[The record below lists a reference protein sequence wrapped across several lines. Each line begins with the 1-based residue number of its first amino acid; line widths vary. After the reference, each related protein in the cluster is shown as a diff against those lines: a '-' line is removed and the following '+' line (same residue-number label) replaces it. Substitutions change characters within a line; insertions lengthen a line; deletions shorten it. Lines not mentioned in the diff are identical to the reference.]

1 MPLFSNQS
9 RLSAC
14 DLLNLNLSAVTCR
27 FAFKNQNKTFY
38 YFIIKWFVSW
48 AHQLIS
54 NIRQLQYWHTLSFA
68 LSFSSL
74 FFYALRLQIP
84 QRDGSHGPTHTD
96 MHTFRACCQTW
107 CVITIIPGA
116 MKPHIHFHAIKG
128 GKKQTKLVREQKQ
141 YLNDRYC
148 CAFTQ
153 ITHWNIKREM
163 KAINA
168 VIGHRTGN
176 SSGIVDLY
184 HLLII
189 LEMTIELPKWDQ
201 ETKREDD

>member
-27 FAFKNQNKTFY
+27 FAFTFY
-38 YFIIKWFVSW
+38 YFIMKWFVSW

-68 LSFSSL
+68 LSFSS

-84 QRDGSHGPTHTD
+84 QWDGSHGPTHTD

-116 MKPHIHFHAIKG
+116 MKPHIHFHAKKKG
-128 GKKQTKLVREQKQ
+128 GKSKQNLYVNKNNIWMTDIALVHLHRSQIETLKEKWKQ
-141 YLNDRYC
+141 SVQL
-148 CAFTQ
+148 
-153 ITHWNIKREM
+153 
-163 KAINA
+163 
-168 VIGHRTGN
+168 
-176 SSGIVDLY
+176 
-184 HLLII
+184 
-189 LEMTIELPKWDQ
+189 
-201 ETKREDD
+201 